1 VFIITALWFIF
12 GNNRV
17 TKVVAEVEKS
27 GPIVVIVTSILI
39 GIILEGG
46 KLVKI
51 LQEAGFGLP
60 DLGLMFLGL
69 ALIAGGL
76 VWVVKHLPVRS
87 VES

>member
-1 VFIITALWFIF
+1 MFAMRRNSLAREHLFS
-12 GNNRV
+12 
-17 TKVVAEVEKS
+17 K
-27 GPIVVIVTSILI
+27 
-39 GIILEGG
+39 GG